1 MFGKLVYGKFS
12 LKETFW
18 KFGVLCIFALA
29 LISRIFKALLLH
41 KIGGATIGFYYAHK
55 FSFLNMDNAIL
66 FYTIAYFVFAA
77 VLMSRKVGRYVL
89 RVAKIWTTKTRRL
102 MMLQWF
108 DGFRL
113 CQRKKH
119 RTYTAC
125 CTAYV

>member
-77 VLMSRKVGRYVL
+77 VLILYSIMVL
-89 RVAKIWTTKTRRL
+89 FGIWRSAAEYDKSIWIRRIAKL
-102 MMLQWF
+102 MILVVIYCGLKF
-108 DGFRL
+108 GL
-113 CQRKKH
+113 
-119 RTYTAC
+119 
-125 CTAYV
+125 

>member
-41 KIGGATIGFYYAHK
+41 KIGGATIGFYYAHR

-77 VLMSRKVGRYVL
+77 VLILYSIMVL
-89 RVAKIWTTKTRRL
+89 FGIWRSAAEYDKSIWIRRIAKL
-102 MMLQWF
+102 MILVVIYCGLKF
-108 DGFRL
+108 GL
-113 CQRKKH
+113 
-119 RTYTAC
+119 
-125 CTAYV
+125 